1 MEKFILYGTGWE
13 ALQFFY
19 RFAEKDKIK
28 YVLNSD
34 KKGYFCGYKIVSFNE
49 IDIDSST
56 DTIIVAAEYEAY
68 FEIYKF
74 IRRQNSTV
82 KIIWSKLIKGVDDRK
97 CVLINANCLRG
108 PITQFLNNCPSFIR
122 QYRLIDF
129 PATQLIDTDI
139 VHDYW
144 EVLQYIVSEI
154 DLYIHQDIKSDNE
167 ISYYLSDQFLLQF
180 LKKDARHIC
189 IPNFVGFGLPYFP
202 DITLKESRNFEV
214 LNGKKIIVFAN
225 DALIDGAFE
234 KYNSLDEIVSYMMN
248 ENNIDFDSVREAW
261 EHKMNKMKLRDQN
274 WDIKIYDFVEKNY
287 KKHKLFNDY
296 DHPSKYLLEYVCRK
310 LGNLLNLEEADNIPF
325 VYDLDWREQFI
336 WPGVKKALAL
346 EFTEENV
353 RLGQGK
359 YFDKLACPEL
369 TVKEY
374 IRQYIFW
381 KYEVYL
387 NE

>member
-139 VHDYW
+139 VHDY
-144 EVLQYIVSEI
+144 
-154 DLYIHQDIKSDNE
+154 
-167 ISYYLSDQFLLQF
+167 
-180 LKKDARHIC
+180 
-189 IPNFVGFGLPYFP
+189 
-202 DITLKESRNFEV
+202 
-214 LNGKKIIVFAN
+214 
-225 DALIDGAFE
+225 
-234 KYNSLDEIVSYMMN
+234 
-248 ENNIDFDSVREAW
+248 
-261 EHKMNKMKLRDQN
+261 
-274 WDIKIYDFVEKNY
+274 
-287 KKHKLFNDY
+287 
-296 DHPSKYLLEYVCRK
+296 
-310 LGNLLNLEEADNIPF
+310 
-325 VYDLDWREQFI
+325 
-336 WPGVKKALAL
+336 
-346 EFTEENV
+346 
-353 RLGQGK
+353 
-359 YFDKLACPEL
+359 
-369 TVKEY
+369 
-374 IRQYIFW
+374 
-381 KYEVYL
+381 
-387 NE
+387 